1 MIEKTSL
8 IFKSL
13 PYETR
18 IYESASTDVE
28 ITKFE
33 AYYLPINSNITKIEY
48 RLAPF
53 HDYQYFKINSSSGKI
68 STNRTIDRRIGEKY
82 NVSHS
87 SFSLFVYHIKD

>member
-1 MIEKTSL
+1 MIENTSL
-8 IFKSL
+8 SFKPL

-28 ITKFE
+28 ISTLE
-33 AYYLPINSNITKIEY
+33 AYYLPFNSNITKIEY

-53 HDYQYFKINSSSGKI
+53 DDYQYFKVNSSSGKI
-68 STNRTIDRRIGEKY
+68 STNRNIDRRIGEKY

-87 SFSLFVYHIKD
+87 SFSLFVYHIKN